1 MVKNQN
7 STDIEQGPISNLGPT
22 ASLIGMDK
30 NELCQL
36 LVEMGESSYRGE
48 QVFRAIYNR
57 GTQNIN
63 EITNFSSELREKL
76 GLKYNLFRPTKTS
89 EQISIDG
96 TVKWLNKFED
106 GNEAETVFIPE
117 DDRGTLCIS
126 SQVGCTLTCRFC
138 YTGTQRLVRNLSVGE
153 IVAQILSARDSLNNW
168 PSTIHPRS
176 VITNIVLMGMGEP
189 LYNFDAVARAM
200 KIVMAEDG
208 LSIGK
213 RKITLSTSGVVP
225 KIKECG
231 EKLGVNLAVSL
242 HAANDETRSKIM
254 PINNKYPL
262 RELMEACKNY
272 PGLSNSRRITFEYVM
287 LQGIND
293 SLEDASDLIQLV
305 RDIPCKFNL
314 IPFNPWPGSIHQSS
328 TRSTTNTFQNA
339 LAEAGITC
347 PIRAPRG
354 RDILAACGQLKT
366 SSIKVSGK
374 ERKALIEKNWKDKEI
389 LAEQ

>member
-176 VITNIVLMGMGEP
+176 VITN
-189 LYNFDAVARAM
+189 
-200 KIVMAEDG
+200 
-208 LSIGK
+208 
-213 RKITLSTSGVVP
+213 
-225 KIKECG
+225 
-231 EKLGVNLAVSL
+231 
-242 HAANDETRSKIM
+242 
-254 PINNKYPL
+254 NK
-262 RELMEACKNY
+262 
-272 PGLSNSRRITFEYVM
+272 
-287 LQGIND
+287 
-293 SLEDASDLIQLV
+293 
-305 RDIPCKFNL
+305 
-314 IPFNPWPGSIHQSS
+314 
-328 TRSTTNTFQNA
+328 
-339 LAEAGITC
+339 
-347 PIRAPRG
+347 
-354 RDILAACGQLKT
+354 
-366 SSIKVSGK
+366 
-374 ERKALIEKNWKDKEI
+374 
-389 LAEQ
+389 